1 MLRKKTYPY
10 LCLVLAFAA
19 ITSMPWGSCLAV
31 PEAELSINWRS
42 LYSDWQKSHC
52 KWSYYL
58 SGSGKKSGFAMCG
71 QGRRP
76 IVILP
81 GYSEPALKY
90 METVHDLM
98 AAVPDAGPI
107 FVWELPGQGTGDRLG
122 YTPVLVHVDKDFR
135 YIDDFLTFW
144 DTELKKPEFAKPV
157 IVAHST
163 GALVAF
169 AASERR
175 PDDLAGIMALSPL
188 VRPNLPMPVNFVYF
202 IAKSYHHLGFG
213 EFAVWGQASRPIENQ
228 KFETNKSTDS
238 TIRWNISHNLL
249 VESPQIFTHGIS
261 WDWLKS
267 MIKMGGEVLD
277 NSSKIK
283 TKIQIIKPEKDFY
296 VDGSSSESF
305 CKSLSRCS
313 WVNIPGDKHETLQLV
328 DKRRDE
334 VLTRITDFLKQ

>member
-1 MLRKKTYPY
+1 
-10 LCLVLAFAA
+10 
-19 ITSMPWGSCLAV
+19 
-31 PEAELSINWRS
+31 
-42 LYSDWQKSHC
+42 
-52 KWSYYL
+52 
-58 SGSGKKSGFAMCG
+58 
-71 QGRRP
+71 
-76 IVILP
+76 
-81 GYSEPALKY
+81 
-90 METVHDLM
+90 METVHDLI

-122 YTPVLVHVDKDFR
+122 FTPVLVHVDKDFR

-213 EFAVWGQASRPIENQ
+213 ESAVWGQASRPIENQ

-249 VESPQIFTHGIS
+249 VENPQIFTHGIS

-267 MIKMGGEVLD
+267 MIKMGVRFW
-277 NSSKIK
+277 
-283 TKIQIIKPEKDFY
+283 IILRK
-296 VDGSSSESF
+296 
-305 CKSLSRCS
+305 
-313 WVNIPGDKHETLQLV
+313 
-328 DKRRDE
+328 
-334 VLTRITDFLKQ
+334 